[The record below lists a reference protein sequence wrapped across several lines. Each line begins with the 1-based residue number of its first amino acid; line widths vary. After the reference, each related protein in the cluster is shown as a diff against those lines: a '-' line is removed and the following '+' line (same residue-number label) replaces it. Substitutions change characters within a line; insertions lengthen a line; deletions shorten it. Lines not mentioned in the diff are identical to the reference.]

1 MDVPAKGKRLKA
13 TFPKGQDKSLL
24 KDGNSRE
31 EEETATAAAA
41 DAACAGL
48 VKDIVVVAAAAEAV
62 SVATFDRKPL
72 RSLVSPEGTID
83 FDEEWSD
90 SCSCLL
96 FISALFSSFCSI
108 SLSVFGLRFNMKFV
122 LS

>member
-90 SCSCLL
+90 SCLL
-96 FISALFSSFCSI
+96 FISAFLSSFCSI